1 MRSNTRKNRVRVAL
15 AAHLVLLLSFTGLP
29 LAFGANV
36 SFQVVNTKIDISVE
50 DFALCTGSKYEFT
63 QSDLVTRG
71 YESCKSQSLTTQNL
85 PASLHVKVRVDLTQN
100 ANDWSLH
107 PNQSW
112 DLRLANA
119 KSEVIN
125 VRVAGP
131 TTINDKNGNGGFSPF
146 AFGIYFLVLELPS
159 SQVIPAGD
167 YVLDASLC
175 DSACSNGRSPTPR
188 FKLGSFTIQEVA
200 NSSTKP
206 TGGVSTVLR
215 GGVCEIDTKGIR
227 SSVDEN
233 LSKVLSVFETVNA
246 IRSFETP
253 GLFGQLQ
260 EYKAETLTAV
270 KFFQYW
276 QTELVPRSVKE
287 PACLSYVDLL
297 ETIRRGLGYSLNT
310 ANSLEGHLVK
320 AEYWDKTQNDE
331 CTKQSLASKSSMSN
345 SVAVIVRI
353 SQEISNYENKGG
365 FPTETKEVS
374 ASQKLTEMNN
384 QIRDEVINLRLWSD
398 KLNGYYKNDP
408 KCANYLEL
416 IDESTSRSKQAT
428 ATSAKINSLI
438 AQVKPPQANTEK
450 SVSEQVKSNDNPS
463 AEKELELDG
472 ETEEPSGDLSVGYQS
487 STKKYLISIS
497 SNLGEEDLVLRA
509 TKKGAK
515 SLQYKVTTNAEGN
528 VKFSTKNI
536 LKGFTMTLLFNGER
550 LDSVK
555 VK

>member
-1 MRSNTRKNRVRVAL
+1 
-15 AAHLVLLLSFTGLP
+15 
-29 LAFGANV
+29 
-36 SFQVVNTKIDISVE
+36 
-50 DFALCTGSKYEFT
+50 
-63 QSDLVTRG
+63 
-71 YESCKSQSLTTQNL
+71 L

-100 ANDWSLH
+100 ANDWQLH
-107 PNQSW
+107 DNQSW

-119 KSEVIN
+119 KGEVIN
-125 VRVAGP
+125 VRMAGP
-131 TTINDKNGNGGFSPF
+131 TTLIDKNGNSGFIPF
-146 AFGIYFLVLELPS
+146 AYGTYFLVLELPS

-175 DSACSNGRSPTPR
+175 DSACGNGRSPTPR

-206 TGGVSTVLR
+206 TGSVSTVLR
-215 GGVCEIDTKGIR
+215 GGVCEIDTKGTR

-233 LSKVLSVFETVNA
+233 ASRVLSIFETVIA

-253 GLFGQLQ
+253 GLLKQLQ
-260 EYKAETLTAV
+260 EYKAEIAQAA

-276 QTELVPRSVKE
+276 QTELVPRSIKE
-287 PACLSYVDLL
+287 PACLSYADLL
-297 ETIRRGLGYSLNT
+297 ETIRVGSGQSTVT
-310 ANSLEGHLVK
+310 ANAIESSLAK
-320 AEYWDKTQNDE
+320 AEYWDKTQNDD
-331 CTKQSLASKSSMSN
+331 CTKQSLVAKSSMSN
-345 SVAVIVRI
+345 SVAAITRI

-365 FPTETKEVS
+365 FATATTAAS
-374 ASQKLTEMNN
+374 ASQKLSEMND
-384 QIRDEVINLRLWSD
+384 QIRDEVINLKLWTD
-398 KLNGYYKNDP
+398 KLNIYYKNDP
-408 KCANYLEL
+408 KCTNYLDL

-463 AEKELELDG
+463 TEKELELDG
-472 ETEEPSGDLSVGYQS
+472 EVEDPSGDLSVGYQS
-487 STKKYLISIS
+487 STKKYLVSIS

-528 VKFSTKNI
+528 VKFSTKNV